1 MTTSN
6 PDPDP
11 RTTTGLTAGGAVP
24 AGATPPAESGT
35 GTGTGPHRPPKR
47 GWAGGPLTVVVVLA
61 VLVALFF
68 LVYAIVVAL

>member
-11 RTTTGLTAGGAVP
+11 RTTPGLTPGGSVP
-24 AGATPPAESGT
+24 AGTTPPAESGT
-35 GTGTGPHRPPKR
+35 STGTGPHRPPKR